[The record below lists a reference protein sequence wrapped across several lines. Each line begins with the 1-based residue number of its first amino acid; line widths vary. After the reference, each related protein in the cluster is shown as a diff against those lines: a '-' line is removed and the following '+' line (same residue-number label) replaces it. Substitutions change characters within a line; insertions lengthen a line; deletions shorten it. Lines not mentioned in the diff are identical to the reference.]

1 MAYAASVEITEKFRM
16 TAGGKAW
23 RVYDIVDT
31 GDVSTLTAAQFDLS
45 YIEAIIGHHCKMSMD
60 IVSTLIDMMNVSINA
75 NHEGITFASNTF
87 GRHTLTLVGW

>member
-1 MAYAASVEITEKFRM
+1 MAYAANVSITEKFRM

-31 GDVSTLTAAQFDLS
+31 GDVSTISAKDFDLT

-60 IVSTLIDMMNVSINA
+60 LASTLVDMLNVSINSD
-75 NHEGITFASNTF
+75 NGGVTFVSTTS